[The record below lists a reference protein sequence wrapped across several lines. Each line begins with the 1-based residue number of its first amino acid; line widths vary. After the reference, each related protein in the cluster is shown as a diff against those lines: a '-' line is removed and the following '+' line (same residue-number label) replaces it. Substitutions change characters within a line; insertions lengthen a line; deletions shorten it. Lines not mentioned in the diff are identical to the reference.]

1 MEVKEQNQK
10 RGDERRIE
18 APAPDAG
25 AARTCEMVVGNPGHD
40 PEARKEL
47 HNLAIC
53 DKFFPPGTLPYRAQ
67 EVVEIHYN
75 MHRRVYDKNPG
86 KKRLRGVE
94 RYVAHDHNGCM
105 VIHVEKSQPSD
116 GVAQDD
122 QESVHELENLREIEN
137 MRPEEERPF
146 RRGVH
151 GVANDVV
158 HVGCVV
164 NDGEGAAGGH
174 GEGESEE
181 EDVMHGCEKPE
192 GARPD

>member
-10 RGDERRIE
+10 RGDEHRVE
-18 APAPDAG
+18 APPPDAG
-25 AARTCEMVVGNPGHD
+25 AARTYEMVVGNPGHD

-53 DKFFPPGTLPYRAQ
+53 DKLFPPGTLPYRAQ
-67 EVVEIHYN
+67 EV
-75 MHRRVYDKNPG
+75 
-86 KKRLRGVE
+86 
-94 RYVAHDHNGCM
+94 AHDHDGCM
-105 VIHVEKSQPSD
+105 VINVEKSQPSD
-116 GVAQDD
+116 GAAQDD

-158 HVGCVV
+158 HTGCVV

-174 GEGESEE
+174 GEGEREE
-181 EDVMHGCEKPE
+181 EDVMHGREKPE